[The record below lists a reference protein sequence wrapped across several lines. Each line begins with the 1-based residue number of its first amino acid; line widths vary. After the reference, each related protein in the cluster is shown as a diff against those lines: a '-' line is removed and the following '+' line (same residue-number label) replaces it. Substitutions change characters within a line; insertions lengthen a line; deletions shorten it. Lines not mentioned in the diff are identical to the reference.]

1 MLVPLQ
7 VGTTHCIAGVLYG
20 YKDTMG
26 AGGEYWNYTGNGK
39 RTTNTTW
46 KYGDRMIKQ
55 IEFAEHG
62 APTRASSFVLTTKS
76 SEKTNSEFKQE
87 EVNQTQLQW

>member
-1 MLVPLQ
+1 MQ

-20 YKDTMG
+20 YKDTIRV

-46 KYGDRMIKQ
+46 KYGDRMTG
-55 IEFAEHG
+55 ENSNCRTG
-62 APTRASSFVLTTKS
+62 AR
-76 SEKTNSEFKQE
+76 NSKLIRTDHKE
-87 EVNQTQLQW
+87 